1 MHRAWTKLGLG
12 MLAAAALS
20 ACSINDEEPILMN
33 VRSTTSGPDE
43 FAILP
48 AKPLVIPED
57 LAALPA
63 PTPGGSNR
71 TDPTPQADA
80 IAALGG
86 RPERLTP
93 SGQIP
98 GSDAGLVGYTTR
110 YGRASGIR
118 QTLAEE
124 DLAFRQSNNGRLL
137 EQWFNVNTY
146 FDAYEDVS
154 LDQEAELLR
163 LRRAGV
169 RNVSAP
175 PDPNREQ

>member
-12 MLAAAALS
+12 ILAVAALS

-33 VRSTTSGPDE
+33 IRSTTSGPDE

-57 LAALPA
+57 LAALPP
-63 PTPGGSNR
+63 PTPGGTNR
-71 TDPTPQADA
+71 TDATPQADA

-98 GSDAGLVGYTTR
+98 SSDAGLVGYSTR
-110 YGRASGIR
+110 YGRTAGIR
-118 QTLAEE
+118 DALAAE
-124 DLAFRQSNNGRLL
+124 DLEFRQANNGRLL

-146 FDAYEDVS
+146 FDAYEDLS